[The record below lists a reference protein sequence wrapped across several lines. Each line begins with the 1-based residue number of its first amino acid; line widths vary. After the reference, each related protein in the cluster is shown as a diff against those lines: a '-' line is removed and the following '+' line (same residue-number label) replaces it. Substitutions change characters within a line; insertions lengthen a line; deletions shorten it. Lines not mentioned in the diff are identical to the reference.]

1 MFQPLDVLMRNYGV
15 SCKFTAIMNA
25 DVLLGLNIMDV
36 LHVVD
41 DLQVRGVL
49 SERVLLTGRRI
60 NAQSPPS
67 PLTTREQYD
76 QFVMGTYT
84 SNPLYAPSRMVV
96 LRAGC
101 DCRITS
107 SSAPS
112 QSISPKSTLSATVSR
127 SSTPSCS
134 ATCTAS
140 TMWRSSICPSVVPAF
155 LLSC

>member
-1 MFQPLDVLMRNYGV
+1 MLQPLDVLIRSYGV

-76 QFVMGTYT
+76 QFVIGTYT
-84 SNPLYAPSRMVV
+84 SSPLYAPSRMVV
-96 LRAGC
+96 LKAKC

-112 QSISPKSTLSATVSR
+112 PSTSPKSTLSATAFR
-127 SSTPSCS
+127 SSIPSCS
-134 ATCTAS
+134 VTYTTS
-140 TMWRSSICPSVVPAF
+140 TMWRSSICPSVVPS
-155 LLSC
+155 LLVSC